1 MALLL
6 DIHKTSARTLVR
18 RSSAEPSWTV
28 RDVFAAAAEIV
39 RRGTNVC
46 RLLTTDSQLIDEDST
61 ITDMGLVPGVYQGW
75 CWCPGFYTFYSLD
88 LTEDGHFVLTR
99 WVDFEADRFTCIK
112 PILQNCKLSGHFAG
126 NGVFIFDTTA
136 EDESDCDIALQLC
149 DDGRSVTITGPVEN
163 FVHHMVDPTRVD
175 RKEVCMNL
183 IQCHSKPEMAVA
195 MCDQKY
201 VESRRVD
208 LLIDGMC
215 REAMMRM
222 KPERLTDLPGLL
234 PQAQPLKFHD
244 ESGWEGG
251 YSIEMQQDGSFQL
264 KREDAV
270 RRELQS
276 FVITGRF
283 DDTEF
288 RYSLDPL
295 DHSKQSGNITE
306 KEMELAWSVLHM
318 YIGDGGRVLLDGL
331 RGPVSEQ
338 AELAGKP
345 ATGRIGFVFDTHKF
359 VRGRLATC
367 WAMQLSLQVS

>member
-99 WVDFEADRFTCIK
+99 WVDFEADRFRCIK
-112 PILQNCKLSGHFAG
+112 PILQNCKLSGHLAG
-126 NGVFIFDTTA
+126 NGVFVFDTTA

-183 IQCHSKPEMAVA
+183 IQCHSKPERAVA

-234 PQAQPLKFHD
+234 PQAEPLKFQD
-244 ESGWEGG
+244 GKGNGG
-251 YSIEMQQDGSFQL
+251 YSFEIQHDGSFQL
-264 KREDAV
+264 TRQEDFCTMH
-270 RRELQS
+270 QT

-283 DDTEF
+283 DDSEF
-288 RYSLDPL
+288 QYSLDPL
-295 DHSKQSGNITE
+295 DHSKQSQYTLNPFQGDQSKHIGNITE

-338 AELAGKP
+338 AELAGTP
-345 ATGRIGFVFDTHKF
+345 ATAVLNFFGH
-359 VRGRLATC
+359 A
-367 WAMQLSLQVS
+367 

>member
-88 LTEDGHFVLTR
+88 LTEDGDFVLTR
-99 WVDFEADRFTCIK
+99 WVVAESSRYRGVKAT
-112 PILQNCKLSGHFAG
+112 LQNCKVSGHLAG
-126 NGVFIFDTTA
+126 NGVFVLDTI
-136 EDESDCDIALQLC
+136 DEEMSDCDIALQLC
-149 DDGRSVTITGPVEN
+149 DDGRSVKVTGPVAH
-163 FVHHMVDPTRVD
+163 FIHQLHPTRVV
-175 RKEVCMNL
+175 REEVCMNL
-183 IQCHSKPEMAVA
+183 SQCHS
-195 MCDQKY
+195 
-201 VESRRVD
+201 
-208 LLIDGMC
+208 
-215 REAMMRM
+215 

-234 PQAQPLKFHD
+234 PQAQPLKFQD
-244 ESGWEGG
+244 GKGNGG
-251 YSIEMQQDGSFQL
+251 YSFEIQHDGSFQL
-264 KREDAV
+264 TRQEDFCTMH
-270 RRELQS
+270 QT

-283 DDTEF
+283 DDSEF
-288 RYSLDPL
+288 QYSLDPL
-295 DHSKQSGNITE
+295 DHSKQSQYTLNPFQGDQSKHIGNITE

-331 RGPVSEQ
+331 RGPVFENP
-338 AELAGKP
+338 AIDGEGGKP
-345 ATGRIGFVFDTHKF
+345 ATAV
-359 VRGRLATC
+359 
-367 WAMQLSLQVS
+367 LSFF

>member
-1 MALLL
+1 
-6 DIHKTSARTLVR
+6 
-18 RSSAEPSWTV
+18 
-28 RDVFAAAAEIV
+28 
-39 RRGTNVC
+39 
-46 RLLTTDSQLIDEDST
+46 
-61 ITDMGLVPGVYQGW
+61 
-75 CWCPGFYTFYSLD
+75 LD

-338 AELAGKP
+338 AELAGTP
-345 ATGRIGFVFDTHKF
+345 ATAVLNFFGH
-359 VRGRLATC
+359 A
-367 WAMQLSLQVS
+367 